1 MTRIKFKLK
10 KSARY
15 IVWRG
20 FYHRAKIV
28 LWLVSINTTLSTR
41 IRRKRENRVTEK
53 ETERNIQ
60 GQRLRNIQSRRLF
73 FPWPD
78 LDHQNSHIS
87 TTWIVGTGTGNFF
100 FLFFRSGY
108 EILLLIEIF
117 VWNFTF
123 NWLFLLDR
131 FRFDSFLFWVLGFSI
146 KMFVGI
152 CFCFE
157 KKRNRFPVPFKNSF
171 FFFWLFD

>member
-10 KSARY
+10 KSVRY

-28 LWLVSINTTLSTR
+28 WWLVSINTTLSTR
-41 IRRKRENRVTEK
+41 IWRKRENRVTEK

-60 GQRLRNIQSRRLF
+60 GRRLRNIQGRRLF

-100 FLFFRSGY
+100 FPFFRSGY
-108 EILLLIEIF
+108 EILLLIVF
-117 VWNFTF
+117 F
-123 NWLFLLDR
+123 FLLDR
-131 FRFDSFLFWVLGFSI
+131 FRFDSFLFWVLG
-146 KMFVGI
+146 
-152 CFCFE
+152 E
-157 KKRNRFPVPFKNSF
+157 KNSCWCGSGFQYSEEDPPSQAIRRF
-171 FFFWLFD
+171 FATDRGGEA